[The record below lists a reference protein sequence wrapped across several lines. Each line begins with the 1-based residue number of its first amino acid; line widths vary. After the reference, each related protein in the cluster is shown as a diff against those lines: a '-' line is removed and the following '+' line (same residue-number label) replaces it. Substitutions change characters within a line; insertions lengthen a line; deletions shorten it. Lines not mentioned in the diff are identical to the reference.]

1 MTKLLCAAAALVAM
15 TALAASGQ
23 AQSVNKTTTRSNTQH
38 NVTVS
43 PDDASSCPQGEAMVD
58 GKCTRTDSI
67 NYNASKSNTG
77 NVTASPEGSGTAQPG
92 MAVKGNGVPQNNSKN
107 ISDGAAKGQA
117 DE

>member
-1 MTKLLCAAAALVAM
+1 MTKLLCAVAALVAM

-23 AQSVNKTTTRSNTQH
+23 AGPAVNYNSSKSNSGSLTA
-38 NVTVS
+38 S
-43 PDDASSCPQGEAMVD
+43 PSNPGPCPQGETMVD
-58 GKCTRTDSI
+58 GNCTQTDSI

-77 NVTASPEGSGTAQPG
+77 NVTASPDGSGTAQPG